1 MDFNHLR
8 YFQAIAARGNM
19 TAAARDLGV
28 SQPTLTVAIK
38 NLEEK
43 LGTTL
48 FLRDRTGVR
57 LTRTG
62 DELLR
67 HVTEIFALIETAEQR
82 IQGLES
88 DDVGTFVVG
97 CHESLGAYFLPGFMS
112 SFMREA
118 PMIEIT
124 LSNDSSANIQRAV
137 LEREVHF
144 GLVVNPQPHL
154 DLVCVELFHDAMD
167 LFVAT
172 HTELS
177 PESRRLVPQ
186 AVGASIESV
195 PSADLETA
203 RAWLRAGPLIFAGR
217 VAQCRE
223 LLDRLAAEVLL
234 PTRLLSCG
242 DLELVKSLAIAG
254 LGVAMLPR
262 RVAAYNQE
270 GKLRRLHPAMPFF
283 PDTICLLYRADVH
296 RTRAAMRL
304 KDALVAYGRSL
315 PEIE

>member
-38 NLEEK
+38 NLEER
-43 LGTTL
+43 LSTTL
-48 FLRDRTGVR
+48 FLRDRTGVK
-57 LTRTG
+57 LTKTG
-62 DELLR
+62 QELLR
-67 HVTEIFALIETAEQR
+67 HVSEIFSLIESAEQR

-112 SFMREA
+112 SFMRES
-118 PMIEIT
+118 PLIEIT
-124 LSNDSSANIQRAV
+124 LSNDSSANVQRAV
-137 LEREVHF
+137 LEREVDF

-154 DLVCVELFHDAMD
+154 DLVSVELFHDAMD

-172 HTELS
+172 HIELS
-177 PESRRLVPQ
+177 PESRRIVPQ
-186 AVGASIESV
+186 RVMSDSGV
-195 PSADLETA
+195 PSVSLETA
-203 RAWLRAGPLIFAGR
+203 RAWPRAGPLIFAGR

-270 GKLRRLHPAMPFF
+270 GKLRRLHPSMPFF
-283 PDTICLLYRADVH
+283 PDTICLLYRADMH
-296 RTRAAMRL
+296 RTGAAMKL
-304 KDALVAYGRSL
+304 KDALVAYGRQLESTG
-315 PEIE
+315 